1 APELIYNLDLF
12 YKMYGVNADLAW
24 HYQGLELDGLS
35 SNNLDEYIQ
44 PISSLDFSASYPIY
58 GVTFTVAAQ
67 NLLDS
72 VQFYK
77 TLGPGTQYL
86 GTQDAGGNG
95 SYVQTGR
102 FITLKASY
110 RW

>member
-1 APELIYNLDLF
+1 
-12 YKMYGVNADLAW
+12 MYGISADLAY
-24 HYQGLELDGLS
+24 HYEGLQLVGLT
-35 SNNLDEYIQ
+35 SNNLDEYLQ
-44 PISSLDFSASYPIY
+44 PVKSLDFSVSYPIY

-67 NLLDS
+67 NLLDD
-72 VQFYK
+72 VEFYK
-77 TLGPGTQYL
+77 TLGPSTKYL

-102 FITLKASY
+102 FITVKASY